1 MNGRLNAIKAHVY
14 MDKIFPHRGRAYE
27 WLKRETGK
35 VHIHDLDNKELS
47 EITKK
52 LERKYLLIKNK

>member
-1 MNGRLNAIKAHVY
+1 